1 MLLLLLVFQGIAQ
14 RSYVAH
20 SVLSSGNWVKLGV
33 TAEGMYKIDA
43 STLAGWGLASGAINS
58 AAIKL
63 YGNGGAMLPE
73 PNAEKRID
81 DLQEN
86 AIEVVD
92 GGDGVFSGSDY
103 LVFYAAG
110 PQRWLKDTANK
121 RFIHQKNL
129 YSDTAYYFIT
139 IAAGVT
145 GGGAGGGTG
154 GGAGGGTGGGG
165 TSAGKRIVMQPAVTG
180 TATRTVTTYQ
190 EHQFIENDLV
200 NLLSSGKEW
209 YGESFSNNG
218 IGTLSKNYTINWPAT
233 AAGAATYFRTAVAAR
248 TVGASSSFAVQVGA
262 SGAAATSVPAISV
275 GGVSG
280 YFLDAYALDA
290 TNVVAGGVGGGTG
303 GTGGGAGS
311 GGSGSGGA
319 GSALLGTPI
328 NLPASTSSR
337 PISIQYNFQ
346 SGNSAAM
353 GWFNWLELQ
362 GECLLQMEGTKAV
375 FFRSFYPPLPL
386 LGGDVELYQIGNA
399 TATTVVWDI
408 TDPLTPIGIATG
420 ASFQNHADRTKEYVA
435 FDRTNLSTP
444 IPLGKVANQDLHQ
457 LATGTD
463 FLIISAPNLMSEA
476 SRLAAFHQATD
487 GYSAV
492 VANVSQIYN
501 EFGGGNPDPTA
512 VRDFVKMF
520 FDQATRTGGKK
531 PRFLLLFGN
540 GTYDP
545 KNRIAG
551 NSNLVP
557 AYETINSL
565 DPLSTHVSDD
575 YFALLDDA
583 DDINQTSPAGLL
595 DIGVGRIPAHDLNEA
610 RIMVDK
616 IIHYSD
622 TASLGAWRTQTVFI
636 ADDKDY
642 NLHLNDA
649 ESLVQTVSAANPA
662 MHTDKIYLDAYP
674 QVSGNG
680 GARYSA
686 VNDAIVNEVFNGN
699 LILNYSG
706 HGSYQRL
713 AEESIF
719 TQTEIA
725 RLNNPNKLPLFITA
739 SCDFAP
745 FDDPSKSSLGNSL
758 LFGNQNGAIAL
769 MTTTRVV
776 FAYSNR
782 IMNDNYLRIALQ
794 PNAQGNWLTLGEA
807 TQQAKNASYQGF
819 GDVYNNRKFSL
830 LGDPAMRLAIPTY
843 HLQLTKINGKPI
855 TQNDSLQALGKYQ
868 LSGIVTDALGNPIN
882 NFNGIIYPTV
892 YDKAQQQK
900 TLGND
905 PASIV
910 TNFSVQNSVLYKG
923 SATVKN
929 GAFEFSFIV
938 PKDINYQPGKTKIS
952 LYATNGIKDA
962 AGADTSFYIAGIA
975 TASKDTTGPTIKA
988 FLNDANFK
996 NGGLTNENPVLL
1008 LQLYDSSGISTSG
1021 AAIGHDITAVI
1032 DGNEKNVMLLNNY
1045 YTALQDSYQQGT
1057 VNFQLP
1063 TQTEGPHQIRI
1074 KAWDVAN
1081 NSSEVTLH
1089 YLVAKQE
1096 KLQVT
1101 KVMNFPNPFTNTTHF
1116 SFEHNQPNTNLG
1128 VEIGVF
1134 AINGQLVKRINQTV
1148 NTGGTRNIQIPWDG
1162 RDENGRK
1169 LKKASYIYRIKVS
1182 LHTSFYEEAKQLI
1195 VF

>member
-1 MLLLLLVFQGIAQ
+1 MKNRISTILLFLLLSAQGMGQ
-14 RSYVAH
+14 RAYAGH
-20 SVLSSGNWVKLGV
+20 SVLSTGNWMKLGV

-43 STLAGWGLASGAINS
+43 NTLVGWGLASGAINS
-58 AAIKL
+58 AAIKI

-73 PNAEKRID
+73 ANAEKRID

-86 AIEVVD
+86 AIELVD

-110 PQRWLKDTANK
+110 PQRWLKDSVNR
-121 RFIHQKNL
+121 RFTHQKNL

-139 IAAGVT
+139 IAAG
-145 GGGAGGGTG
+145 GTG
-154 GGAGGGTGGGG
+154 GGAG
-165 TSAGKRIVMQPAVTG
+165 KRIAMQPAVSG
-180 TATRTVTTYQ
+180 TPARTITKYQ
-190 EHQFIENDLV
+190 EQQFIENDLV

-218 IGTLSKNYTINWPAT
+218 IGTLSKNYTLNWPAT
-233 AAGAATYFRTAVAAR
+233 AAGASTYFRTAVAAR

-290 TNVVAGGVGGGTG
+290 TNVL
-303 GTGGGAGS
+303 AGS
-311 GGSGSGGA
+311 GSSGS
-319 GSALLGTPI
+319 SNNALLGTPI
-328 NLPASTSSR
+328 NLPASATSR

-346 SGNSAAM
+346 PGNSAAQ

-362 GECLLQMEGTKAV
+362 GECLLQMEGTKPV
-375 FFRSFYPPLPL
+375 FFRSFYPPLPPTGNPPL
-386 LGGDVELYQIGNA
+386 PGGDVELYQIGNS
-399 TATTVVWDI
+399 TANTVIWDI
-408 TDPLTPIGIATG
+408 TDPLTPISIATG
-420 ASFQNHADRTKEYVA
+420 ASFQNHADKIKEYVA
-435 FDRTNLSTP
+435 FDRSNLSAP

-457 LATGTD
+457 LAAGTD
-463 FLIISAPNLMSEA
+463 FIIVSSPNLMSEA
-476 SRLAAFHQATD
+476 ARLANFHAATD

-501 EFGGGNPDPTA
+501 EFGGGNPEPTA
-512 VRDFVKMF
+512 IRDFVKMYV
-520 FDQATRTGGKK
+520 DQSSAAGRKK

-557 AYETINSL
+557 VYETPNSL

-575 YFALLDDA
+575 YFALLDNA
-583 DDINQTSPAGLL
+583 EDINQTSPAGLL

-610 RIMVDK
+610 RLMVDK

-649 ESLVQTVSAANPA
+649 ESLVQTVSTANPA
-662 MHTDKIYLDAYP
+662 MHIDKIYLDANP
-674 QVSGNG
+674 LVSGNG
-680 GARYSA
+680 GARYPA
-686 VNDAIVNEVFNGN
+686 VNDAIVNEIFNGN
-699 LILNYSG
+699 LIVNYSG

-719 TQTEIA
+719 TQTEIG

-745 FDDPSKSSLGNSL
+745 FDDPSKQSLGNSL

-882 NFNGIIYPTV
+882 NFNGVIYPTV

-952 LYATNGIKDA
+952 LYATNGKTDA
-962 AGADTSFYIAGIA
+962 AGADTSFYIAGMA
-975 TASKDTTGPTIKA
+975 SASKDTTGPIIKA
-988 FLNDANFK
+988 FLNDVNFR
-996 NGGLTNENPVLL
+996 NGGLSNENPILL

-1032 DGNEKNVMLLNNY
+1032 DGNEKNVLLLNNY
-1045 YTALQDSYQQGT
+1045 YTAQQDSYQQGT

-1081 NSSEVTLH
+1081 NSSEVTLN
-1089 YLVAKQE
+1089 YVVAKQE
-1096 KLQVT
+1096 KLQVSR
-1101 KVMNFPNPFTNTTHF
+1101 VMNFPNPFTNSTSF
-1116 SFEHNQPNTNLG
+1116 SFEHNQPNTDLG

-1134 AINGQLVKRINQTV
+1134 AMNGQLVKRIAQTV
-1148 NTGGTRNIQIPWDG
+1148 NTAGTRNIQIPWDG